1 MTTLTLATLPEATAQ
16 QVFDHVARHLLKQGA
31 PSMASDGAGCRYRGD
46 KGRACA
52 AGCLM
57 SDAEYQALDKHVA
70 PDPDLPGASIE
81 GKDWHQLMDHGHVP
95 ETHWPLIVALQA
107 VHDEALDSAPD
118 QVVPL
123 WRTEL
128 RNVASSYG
136 LDATVLDEPAN
147 RHGET
152 LRCR

>member
-1 MTTLTLATLPEATAQ
+1 MTTLTLATLPETTAQ

-31 PSMASDGAGCRYRGD
+31 PSMAPDGAGCQYRGD

-57 SDAEYQALDKHVA
+57 SDAEYQALDQHVA
-70 PDPDLPGASIE
+70 PDPDLSGASVE

-95 ETHWPLIVALQA
+95 ETHWPLIVALQE
-107 VHDEALDSAPD
+107 VHDEALDSALD
-118 QVVPL
+118 QVVPI

-128 RNVASSYG
+128 RNVALSHGLSSI
-136 LDATVLDEPAN
+136 VLDGMAD
-147 RHGET
+147 
-152 LRCR
+152 